1 MIEESKMRGRPPLSP
16 EEKERR
22 RVEKNTT
29 TAVYHKKTGY
39 AAQKKYQQTHK
50 EQYQVYKKKQR
61 GSIYE
66 PKIRIPME
74 YKNELSQLL
83 KEEEMSL
90 TQLFIFLVREK
101 YGIDFSKSKNSLK

>member
-1 MIEESKMRGRPPLSP
+1 MAERSDELS
-16 EEKERR
+16 RR
-22 RVEKNTT
+22 EQRNKRDN
-29 TAVYHKKTGY
+29 AYQKANGY
-39 AAQKKYQQTHK
+39 VAQKKYREAHK
-50 EQYQVYKKKQR
+50 
-61 GSIYE
+61 GSHYE